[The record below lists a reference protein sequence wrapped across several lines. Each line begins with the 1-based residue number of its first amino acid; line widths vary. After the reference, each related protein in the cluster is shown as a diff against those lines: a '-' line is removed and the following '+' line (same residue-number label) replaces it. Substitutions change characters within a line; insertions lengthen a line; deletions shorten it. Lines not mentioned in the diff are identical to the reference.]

1 MLVFVIIDLL
11 VVVLALGFAWRNS
24 RERREP
30 AWWADFECDFR
41 AYVAQRRTE
50 AP

>member
-11 VVVLALGFAWRNS
+11 VVVLAVGFAWRNS
-24 RERREP
+24 RARCEP
-30 AWWADFECDFR
+30 VWWAEFERDFR
-41 AYVAQRRTE
+41 AYVAQGRTE